1 MLCEQ
6 QKILLLTV
14 DSPLKVLDLQSGLS
28 KELLTGSW
36 HLHNYLLQYF
46 KTWPLET
53 DTVRSKIWEW
63 DALDTNYLYAHS
75 SSDSSVFF
83 CYVC

>member
-14 DSPLKVLDLQSGLS
+14 DSPLEVLDLQSGLS

-36 HLHNYLLQYF
+36 PLHDYRLQYL

-53 DTVRSKIWEW
+53 DTVRSEIWEW
-63 DALDTNYLYAHS
+63 GALDTNYLYAHS
-75 SSDSSVFF
+75 FSDSSVSS
-83 CYVC
+83 CVC